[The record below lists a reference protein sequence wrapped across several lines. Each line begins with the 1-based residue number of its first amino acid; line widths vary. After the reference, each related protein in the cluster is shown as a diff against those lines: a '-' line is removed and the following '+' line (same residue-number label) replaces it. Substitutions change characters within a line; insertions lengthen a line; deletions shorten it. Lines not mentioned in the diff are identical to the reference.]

1 MRLTIL
7 GQEISNE
14 QVFYKRIVD
23 FIGYQ
28 NHFGNN
34 LDALYD
40 MLTESR
46 PHYEIEIIDPDFP
59 DRFGG
64 RGAAILAVMEAA
76 AEANKAFDF
85 FYNPEE
91 TVK

>member
-1 MRLTIL
+1 MKLTIL
-7 GQEISNE
+7 AQEISNE
-14 QVFYKRIVD
+14 QAFYNRIVNFLD
-23 FIGYQ
+23 YKSY
-28 NHFGNN
+28 FGNN

-46 PHYEIEIIDPDFP
+46 PHYEIEIDDPDFSE
-59 DRFGG
+59 RFDG

-85 FYNPEE
+85 IYTEG
-91 TVK
+91 